1 MALYQIKLTPVDT
14 FFFGGEKH
22 DSNEKANYFVESNC
36 YPQQTTILGFLRY
49 LLLLKNELIGTNK
62 IKTEGESF
70 IGKESFDYN
79 KHDQTFGKINSIS
92 PLYFIKDSEVYFP
105 APLDFGYAMSQL
117 NNNYFLSKNDKKY
130 TAKNDP
136 LNLKFISAEG
146 ESLIDLYCKVPGK
159 SIVFPVNQTGN
170 EKAEEG
176 TSKDE
181 KFYKQTSMKMNP
193 GWSYAIKAE
202 ISLDLTAEIMF
213 LPFGGEKSLFKV
225 EITKCNDKAEFGS
238 KMNNYSRQLPLIYFL
253 SDSFAESEIN
263 SLVAF
268 AVNSTVSFR
277 NLRSNVN
284 TENYAALGK
293 NTNGLKRSSRYNLIS
308 RGSVFYFE
316 NSEKRAKALK
326 ILEKDYCSKIGFNY
340 FKLIN

>member
-49 LLLLKNELIGTNK
+49 LLLIKNDLIGTNK
-62 IKTEGESF
+62 IKTEGEPI
-70 IGKESFDYN
+70 IGNESFDYN
-79 KHDQTFGKINSIS
+79 NHDQTFGKIGSIS
-92 PLYFIKDSEVYFP
+92 PLYFINNNEIYFP
-105 APLDFGYAMSQL
+105 APLDFEYEMGQVNS
-117 NNNYFLSKNDKKY
+117 NYFLLKKDKKY

-136 LNLKFISAEG
+136 PNLKLISIKG
-146 ESLIDLYCKVPGK
+146 ESLIDLYSLDPGK
-159 SIVFPVNQTGN
+159 SIVFPVNQAGN

-202 ISLDLTAEIMF
+202 ISLDLTDEILF

-225 EITKCNDKAEFGS
+225 EISKSNDKTEFGS
-238 KMNNYSRQLPLIYFL
+238 KLNNYSRQLPLIYFL
-253 SDSFAESEIN
+253 SDSFAESEIS

-268 AVNSTVSFR
+268 AVNSNVSFR

-284 TENYAALGK
+284 TENYSALGK
-293 NTNGLKRSSRYNLIS
+293 NTNGLKRSSRYNLIT
-308 RGSVFYFE
+308 RGSVLYFE
-316 NSEKRAKALK
+316 NSEKRTEALK
-326 ILEKDYCSKIGFNY
+326 ILEKKHCSKIGFNY